1 MNLLGIK
8 AKLIAAG
15 SLALAAIAA
24 IIRISFLKNQ
34 RDSLKTKAKT
44 LEAQVRQQ
52 AEIEQA
58 DAEIE
63 QEYSRRATEARRVID
78 EGGIP
83 DHLRDPNA

>member
-8 AKLIAAG
+8 AKLAALG
-15 SLALAAIAA
+15 TLALAAIAA

-34 RDSLKTKAKT
+34 RDALKDKAKT
-44 LEAQVRQQ
+44 LEAQVKQQ

-63 QEYSRRATEARRVID
+63 ATYSRRAKEAKRVID

-83 DHLRDPNA
+83 DHLRDPND